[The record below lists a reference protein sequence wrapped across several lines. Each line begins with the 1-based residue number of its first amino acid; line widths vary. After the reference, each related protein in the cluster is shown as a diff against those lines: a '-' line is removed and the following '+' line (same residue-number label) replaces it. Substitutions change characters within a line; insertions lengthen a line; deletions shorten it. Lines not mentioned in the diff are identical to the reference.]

1 MIEMYKSY
9 NDLCRE
15 IEWFKGQIEILKV
28 ERQEWWKRGVMPNK
42 VKFKNAIEN
51 IDRVGVS
58 LDTYEKALEIREEQ
72 KSRLDNIING
82 FEGLEYKIA
91 YRKYVKNMTLQEI
104 ADELGYSH
112 DRIRH
117 VHAEMRKNSTFT
129 SHT

>member
-15 IEWFKGQIEILKV
+15 IEWFKEQIEILKV

-58 LDTYEKALEIREEQ
+58 LDTYVKALEIREEQ
-72 KSRLDNIING
+72 KNRLEDIIKG

-91 YRKYVKNMTLQEI
+91 YRKYVLNKTLQEI

-117 VHAEMRKNSTFT
+117 IHAEMRKNSTL
-129 SHT
+129 SPHT